1 MFENQN
7 VDNIGQVAEGTVE
20 RAGLNIL
27 GLVTSLANQQLDT
40 EIRSEVIAIMV
51 IIIISICIIF
61 PRFSAPTFLLV
72 LYAAPSSA
80 LLLLTE
86 AIFFRRFLKKYPAE
100 LLLNFHLHSQVSR
113 NLSRN

>member
-51 IIIISICIIF
+51 
-61 PRFSAPTFLLV
+61 LV
-72 LYAAPSSA
+72 MS
-80 LLLLTE
+80 
-86 AIFFRRFLKKYPAE
+86 RRKMLIVTMRIRIE
-100 LLLNFHLHSQVSR
+100 
-113 NLSRN
+113 

>member
-51 IIIISICIIF
+51 MVIGYEQEEDAHRDNEEKNKIF
-61 PRFSAPTFLLV
+61 RL
-72 LYAAPSSA
+72 SSSTYLA
-80 LLLLTE
+80 SSCSNTH
-86 AIFFRRFLKKYPAE
+86 P
-100 LLLNFHLHSQVSR
+100 
-113 NLSRN
+113 

>member
-51 IIIISICIIF
+51 MVIGYEQEEDAHRDNEEKNKIF
-61 PRFSAPTFLLV
+61 RL
-72 LYAAPSSA
+72 SSSTY
-80 LLLLTE
+80 LDSSCSNTH
-86 AIFFRRFLKKYPAE
+86 P
-100 LLLNFHLHSQVSR
+100 
-113 NLSRN
+113 